1 MPYITQDFRLD
12 PLNRHSPVQYQGEV
26 KKPDAHLVIMKK
38 YFKIHRMS
46 LVKIFIITGILFI
59 HSLFP
64 VNASFGLPADDVTP
78 LVDDEY
84 YPQVHQ
90 ALTTA
95 KKSVFCVMYTAD
107 INPKYKQ
114 GWEYNLVYDLIN
126 AHRRGLEVTAI
137 FDQNTMF
144 WEEGKKGKEIERRS
158 SFAYEL
164 LRKNGVPVYY
174 DSSDQVTHSKIL
186 VIDNYI
192 TILGSTNWT
201 YSALKKNHEA
211 SVMIRS
217 QGVAETFL
225 EKLRAIS
232 KYQPK

>member
-1 MPYITQDFRLD
+1 
-12 PLNRHSPVQYQGEV
+12 
-26 KKPDAHLVIMKK
+26 MKK

-59 HSLFP
+59 HSLLP
-64 VNASFGLPADDVTP
+64 ISTSFGLPADDVTP

-90 ALTTA
+90 ALTNA

-164 LRKNGVPVYY
+164 LKKNGVPVYY

-225 EKLRAIS
+225 EKLRTIS